1 MRESQERREPTSP
14 VGHLGDLT
22 LLMASTQT
30 GVVLLLELLPP
41 WPLQMH
47 WLDHQVRVL
56 APAATRQ
63 SAGES
68 VLAVFLS
75 GAGVAEGWR
84 LKEELRERAIAQ
96 HITLFAG
103 LASWPGQG
111 STPMDVVAAAAAG
124 LVDEQSSYRDSLGEE
139 VRLELDG
146 LLLALGVA
154 GEFLSG

>member
-1 MRESQERREPTSP
+1 MRESQERREPTSAM
-14 VGHLGDLT
+14 HLEDLA
-22 LLMASTQT
+22 LVMASGRT

-56 APAATRQ
+56 APAATRRP
-63 SAGES
+63 AGDS

-75 GAGVAEGWR
+75 EAGVAEGWR